1 MKRWSPEVA
10 RYVKS
15 LFESGKADPENT
27 EAAYVKSLASK
38 DKTLKPY
45 LSTKQGGD
53 NKSNRPLLDGYRN
66 TASEYIT
73 ELAKSGVRRSEC
85 NAH

>member
-1 MKRWSPEVA
+1 MKRWNPEAA
-10 RYVKS
+10 RHIKN

-27 EAAYVKSLASK
+27 EAACVKSLASK
-38 DKTLKPY
+38 DKALKPY
-45 LSTKQGGD
+45 LSTKQGGN
-53 NKSNRPLLDGYRN
+53 NKSNRALLDGYRS

-73 ELAKSGVRRSEC
+73 ELAKGGVRRSEC